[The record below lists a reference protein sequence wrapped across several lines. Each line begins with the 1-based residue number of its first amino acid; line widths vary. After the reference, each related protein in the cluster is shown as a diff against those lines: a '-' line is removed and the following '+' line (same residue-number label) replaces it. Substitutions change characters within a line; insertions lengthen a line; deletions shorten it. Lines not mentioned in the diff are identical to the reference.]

1 FGEVQLDGLVATV
14 EHDAARHRAL
24 SRFAVPTV
32 VLERP
37 WDPQHGMPDPG
48 VHAIDHVFS
57 DHAVGAAMGL
67 HQLATLG
74 HRSIRCVFR
83 RTPTAPA
90 LLRGVAD
97 TTAVLRDAGTC
108 VDTTVLAEEAA
119 RGDRHWRRAIG
130 GAVRQALDGGVTAF
144 FAHSDPVAVDLVEA
158 LRSAGIDVPGQVS
171 VLTYDGS
178 PLAATAGITAVAP
191 RRRPGGR

>member
-1 FGEVQLDGLVATV
+1 
-14 EHDAARHRAL
+14 
-24 SRFAVPTV
+24 
-32 VLERP
+32 
-37 WDPQHGMPDPG
+37 
-48 VHAIDHVFS
+48 
-57 DHAVGAAMGL
+57 
-67 HQLATLG
+67 
-74 HRSIRCVFR
+74 
-83 RTPTAPA
+83 PTAPA

-191 RRRPGGR
+191 RRRAVGAASIERIVDRLQH